1 MLSVAAKVG
10 DLEYIKSLI
19 KAGVNPDSTDKV
31 GRYYTVISTKKLLTP
46 LLYAN
51 FIARSFSTLCG

>member
-31 GRYYTVISTKKLLTP
+31 GRYYAVISTKD
-46 LLYAN
+46 Y
-51 FIARSFSTLCG
+51 